1 VTDVSPPWKAN
12 ADRPDY
18 EDVRARIV
26 DAAEELIARDGVAA
40 LRLDSV
46 AQAVGLHRSS
56 LYRYFDTKEAV
67 ISAVV
72 VQVTLR
78 VGERVTA
85 DLEGADAA
93 TLLVEGIPRAM
104 TLLAAEPVHASLHA
118 PSASE
123 AMGRISRNVLI
134 DGMGPLLEPMF
145 DAAAEQGVLRADVGA
160 SDAMRWLMLVASGL
174 VRSPDL
180 VADEDDL
187 RDLLR
192 RMLVPALLAQPDLG
206 SIIDRQGG

>member
-1 VTDVSPPWKAN
+1 VTDPSAPWKAN

-26 DAAEELIARDGVAA
+26 DAAEVLIARDGVAA

-56 LYRYFDTKEAV
+56 LYRYFDTKEAL

-78 VGERVTA
+78 VGEQVTA
-85 DLEGADAA
+85 DLDGADAA

-104 TLLAAEPVHASLHA
+104 ALLAAEPVHASLHA

-123 AMGRISRNVLI
+123 ALGRISRNVLI
-134 DGMGPLLEPMF
+134 DGIGPLLEPMF
-145 DAAAEQGVLRADVGA
+145 DAAAQQGVLRADVSSA
-160 SDAMRWLMLVASGL
+160 DAMRWLMLVASGL
-174 VRSPDL
+174 MRSPDL
-180 VADEDDL
+180 VTGEDDL
-187 RDLLR
+187 RHLLR
-192 RMLVPALLAQPDLG
+192 RMLVPALLETPAD
-206 SIIDRQGG
+206 

>member
-1 VTDVSPPWKAN
+1 MTDPSAPWKAN

-26 DAAEELIARDGVAA
+26 DAAEVLIARDGVAA

-46 AQAVGLHRSS
+46 AQEVGLHRSS
-56 LYRYFDTKEAV
+56 LYRYFDTKEAL

-78 VGERVTA
+78 VGEQVIA
-85 DLEGADAA
+85 GLEGADAA

-104 TLLAAEPVHASLHA
+104 ARLAAEPVHASLHA

-145 DAAAEQGVLRADVGA
+145 DAAAQQGVLRADVSPA
-160 SDAMRWLMLVASGL
+160 DAMRWLMLVASGL
-174 VRSPDL
+174 ERSPDL
-180 VADEDDL
+180 VAGEDDL

-192 RMLVPALLAQPDLG
+192 RMLVPALLETDER
-206 SIIDRQGG
+206 DRGKRGHR

>member
-1 VTDVSPPWKAN
+1 MTDPSAPWKAN

-26 DAAEELIARDGVAA
+26 DAAEVLIARDGVAS

-46 AQAVGLHRSS
+46 AQEVGLHRSS
-56 LYRYFDTKEAV
+56 LYRYFDTKEAL

-78 VGERVTA
+78 VGEQVIA
-85 DLEGADAA
+85 GLEGADAA
-93 TLLVEGIPRAM
+93 ALLVEGIPRAM
-104 TLLAAEPVHASLHA
+104 ALLAAEPVHASLHA

-123 AMGRISRNVLI
+123 ALGRISRNVLI

-145 DAAAEQGVLRADVGA
+145 DAAAQQGVLRADVSSA
-160 SDAMRWLMLVASGL
+160 DAMRWLMLVASGL
-174 VRSPDL
+174 ERSPDL

-192 RMLVPALLAQPDLG
+192 RMLVPALLETPQQDLG
-206 SIIDRQGG
+206 

>member
-1 VTDVSPPWKAN
+1 MTDPNPSWKAN
-12 ADRPDY
+12 TDRPDY
-18 EDVRARIV
+18 EEVRARIV
-26 DAAEELIARDGVAA
+26 DAAEGLIARDGVAA
-40 LRLDSV
+40 LRLESV
-46 AQAVGLHRSS
+46 AQEVGLHRSS
-56 LYRYFDTKEAV
+56 LYRYFDTKEAL

-85 DLEGADAA
+85 ELAGADAA

-104 TLLAAEPVHASLHA
+104 TLLAVEPVHASLHT

-134 DGMGPLLEPMF
+134 DGLGPLLEPMF
-145 DAAAEQGVLRADVGA
+145 DAAARQGVLREDVSQA
-160 SDAMRWLMLVASGL
+160 DAMRWLILVASGL
-174 VRSPDL
+174 ERSPDL

-187 RDLLR
+187 RELLR
-192 RMLVPALLAQPDLG
+192 RMLVPALLAQPDLE
-206 SIIDRQGG
+206 

>member
-1 VTDVSPPWKAN
+1 MIDPNPSWKAN
-12 ADRPDY
+12 TDRPDY

-26 DAAEELIARDGVAA
+26 DAAEGLIARDGVAA
-40 LRLDSV
+40 LRLESV
-46 AQAVGLHRSS
+46 AQEVDLHRSS
-56 LYRYFDTKEAV
+56 LYRYFDTKEAL

-85 DLEGADAA
+85 DLAGADAA

-104 TLLAAEPVHASLHA
+104 TLLAVEPVHASLHT

-134 DGMGPLLEPMF
+134 DGLGPLLEPMF
-145 DAAAEQGVLRADVGA
+145 DAAARQGVLREDVSQA
-160 SDAMRWLMLVASGL
+160 DAMRWLMLVASGL
-174 VRSPDL
+174 ERSPDL

-187 RDLLR
+187 RELLR
-192 RMLVPALLAQPDLG
+192 RMLVPALLAQPDLE
-206 SIIDRQGG
+206 

>member
-1 VTDVSPPWKAN
+1 MTDPNPSWKAN
-12 ADRPDY
+12 TDRPDY

-26 DAAEELIARDGVAA
+26 DAAEALIARDGVAA
-40 LRLDSV
+40 LRLESV
-46 AQAVGLHRSS
+46 AQEVDLHRSS
-56 LYRYFDTKEAV
+56 LYRYFDTKEAL

-85 DLEGADAA
+85 DLAGADAA

-104 TLLAAEPVHASLHA
+104 TLLAVEPVHASLHT

-134 DGMGPLLEPMF
+134 DGLGPLLEPMF
-145 DAAAEQGVLRADVGA
+145 DAAARQGVLREDVSQA
-160 SDAMRWLMLVASGL
+160 DAMRWLMLVASGL
-174 VRSPDL
+174 ERSPDL

-187 RDLLR
+187 RELLR
-192 RMLVPALLAQPDLG
+192 RMLVPALLAQPDLE
-206 SIIDRQGG
+206 

>member
-1 VTDVSPPWKAN
+1 MTDPNPSWKAN
-12 ADRPDY
+12 TGRPDY

-26 DAAEELIARDGVAA
+26 DAAEGLIARDGVAA
-40 LRLDSV
+40 LRLESV
-46 AQAVGLHRSS
+46 AQEVDLHRSS
-56 LYRYFDTKEAV
+56 LYRYFDTKEAL

-85 DLEGADAA
+85 DLAGADAA

-104 TLLAAEPVHASLHA
+104 TLLAVEPVHASLHT

-134 DGMGPLLEPMF
+134 DGLGPLLEPMF
-145 DAAAEQGVLRADVGA
+145 DAAARQGVLREDVSQA
-160 SDAMRWLMLVASGL
+160 DAMRWLILVASGL
-174 VRSPDL
+174 ERSPDL

-187 RDLLR
+187 RELLR
-192 RMLVPALLAQPDLG
+192 RMLVPALLAQPDLE
-206 SIIDRQGG
+206 